1 MSPLGRT
8 RTVTLSN
15 LVVLKEIILK
25 TDSRLSFRRNI
36 KPWLKGKEETKNCP
50 SLKGPWMGLQALVFL
65 LKKRELVLG
74 EFQEARG
81 DNVP

>member
-1 MSPLGRT
+1 MVAG
-8 RTVTLSN
+8 
-15 LVVLKEIILK
+15 
-25 TDSRLSFRRNI
+25 SFRWSI

-50 SLKGPWMGLQALVFL
+50 SLKVPQVGLQPSVFL

-74 EFQEARG
+74 KIQEAKG